1 MNCEQEIQ
9 RLEKAN
15 RILQKKLI
23 RSEVDRVRLEE
34 TNSKKET
41 LLKNVINE
49 LKQSQIQLEDRR
61 HELEKTLFNLQTMQD
76 KMSALGSMVADVAH
90 EINNPVGFIMGNL
103 NPAFE
108 YIHELFR
115 LLDLYQQYYPEPCP
129 EIQAEMTAM
138 DYEYVREDLPKL
150 ISSMKEGT
158 DRISKLSNS
167 LRTFS
172 RTDAEYKLLF
182 NIHEGID
189 STLYILQHRLKATQ
203 DRPQIQVVKK
213 YADIPLIECFPGQ
226 LNQVFMNLLA
236 NAIDALEESNF
247 GLSFA
252 EIEQKNN
259 QITIITSL
267 FANSILIQVKDNGFG
282 ISDELKSKIFEHSF
296 TTKPVG
302 KGTGLGLAIAQ
313 QIIVQKHGGKLEVNS
328 VPGEGSEFIITLPI
342 E

>member
-34 TNSKKET
+34 INSKKET

-49 LKQSQIQLEDRR
+49 LKQSQIQLEERS

-108 YIHELFR
+108 YIHDLFR
-115 LLDLYQQYYPEPCP
+115 LLDLYQKYYPEPLP
-129 EIQAEMTAM
+129 EIQAEIKAM

-189 STLYILQHRLKATQ
+189 STLYILQHRLKADQ
-203 DRPQIQVVKK
+203 NRPQIQVVKK
-213 YADIPLIECFPGQ
+213 YADIPLIKCFPGQ

-247 GLSFA
+247 GLSFV
-252 EIEQKNN
+252 EVEKKNN

-267 FANSILIQVKDNGFG
+267 CANSILIQVKDNGFG

-328 VPGEGSEFIITLPI
+328 VLGEGSEFIITLPI